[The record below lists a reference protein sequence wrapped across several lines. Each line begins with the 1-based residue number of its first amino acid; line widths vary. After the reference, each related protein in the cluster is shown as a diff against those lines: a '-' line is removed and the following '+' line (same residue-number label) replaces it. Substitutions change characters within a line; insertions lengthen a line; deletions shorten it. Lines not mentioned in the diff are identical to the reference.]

1 MLSGKRYKKYWPY
14 LLLLP
19 SFLIVLTLM
28 FPPLYIL
35 VKSTF
40 YYVLFGDDIQPS
52 NYVGLDN
59 YRWIITDGSG
69 KLLHS
74 LRLSAIYFVTTTII
88 PLLLGLGIALL
99 LNHEK
104 VRGKGI
110 FTAAL
115 LIPFIIMRSL
125 VGIIWKLYFAYD
137 GLVNYFLDLLLGLR
151 INWYSPDFAL
161 SAAIIATIWVTTP
174 FFGVVI
180 LAALQSLPREPYE
193 AAKVDGASPFQNFI
207 YITLPLIKP
216 VLVIITLLRSMESLR
231 AFELIFPMFAQ
242 GPGGAT
248 EVLPIYISTVT
259 LNSSRFGRGNVI
271 SLVMLCLILVLFAFY
286 YPQTKKGKIY

>member
-1 MLSGKRYKKYWPY
+1 MLSGKSHKQYLPY
-14 LLLLP
+14 LLLFP
-19 SFLIVLTLM
+19 SFLIVLILM
-28 FPPLYIL
+28 LPPLYIL

-40 YYVLFGDDIQPS
+40 YYVPFGEDIKPS

-59 YRWIITDGSG
+59 YKWIITDGSG
-69 KLLHS
+69 HLLHS
-74 LRLSAIYFVTTTII
+74 LRLSTMYFVTTTTI

-104 VRGKGI
+104 VRGRGI
-110 FTAAL
+110 FTAGL
-115 LIPFIIMRSL
+115 LIPFIMMRSL

-151 INWYSPDFAL
+151 INWYSPEFAL
-161 SAAIIATIWVTTP
+161 SAAMIATIWVTTP

-180 LAALQSLPREPYE
+180 LAALQSLPRGPYE
-193 AAKVDGASPFQNFI
+193 AAKVDGASPLQNFI
-207 YITLPLIKP
+207 YITLPLIRP
-216 VLVIITLLRSMESLR
+216 VLIIITLLRSMESLR
-231 AFELIFPMFAQ
+231 AFELIFPMFAE

-248 EVLPIYISTVT
+248 EVLPIYVYTVT

-271 SLVMLCLILVLFAFY
+271 SLVMLFIVLILFAFY
-286 YPQTKKGKIY
+286 YPQTRKGKTY